1 MSENARTRWQARY
14 EKSRVREVD
23 FTTLSGLELEP
34 AYGTDDSEWPGEFPF
49 TRGLYPTG
57 YRGRSWTIRQFAG
70 FGNAQQTNE
79 RYRMILGRGG
89 GGLSVAFDMPTL
101 MGRDSDDPKS
111 LGEVGHCGVA
121 IDSAADME
129 VLFDGIDLGDVTTSM
144 TISGPAVP
152 VFCMMIVA
160 AERAGVDTGK
170 LNGTLQTDIFKEYIA
185 QKEWIFGPE
194 PHLRL
199 IGDLMEYCAEKIPAY
214 KPLSVSGYHIREAGS
229 TAAQELAFTL
239 ADGFGYVELGLS
251 RGLDVDVFAPGL
263 SFFFDAHVDF
273 FEEIAKF
280 RAARR
285 IWARWMRDVYGATT
299 DKAQWLRFHTQTAG
313 VSLTA
318 QQPYNNVVRTG
329 IEALSAVLGGTNSL
343 HTNALDETLALPS
356 EQAAEI
362 ALRTQQVIM
371 EETGVV
377 NVADPLGG
385 SWYVEALTDRIEAEA
400 NAIFDQILAMGGSTA
415 HLRPARADRR
425 GRRSR
430 RVARSP
436 AGSCAASRTAGS
448 CPRSPRRRSSTRS
461 SLEKGEKRIVGVNCH
476 TESVTHDLE
485 ILRVSHEVEVEQ
497 VRVLAARRQAAR
509 RRGRDGGAG
518 RMVDGGARRRE
529 HDRAD
534 ARRGARRGD
543 ARRDLRRA
551 AGRVGRVPRTGPVL
565 SRRRRSLGLAHDA
578 AAVLPPGRDRPVRPQ
593 APAPQPAAGGTRGR
607 RPAAGGSSYAV
618 EVTEENFQA
627 TIESSMTAPVL
638 LVFYS
643 PTRMPESQQLADDLV
658 DAVDGVRGPVPGR
671 PGRHRR
677 RAGDRAGDADPVD
690 PAGGRGPRRPSGA
703 ADPGRAAARRAAL
716 RADHQVMQ
724 QLTAQGMT
732 GRHQPRVGRPST
744 PTATASPTSTRATP
758 PPRTRSATVTST
770 ARSRSTR
777 SSSTPTPPTPRPPP
791 AWRWPRSCSAPR
803 ASTST
808 PPGAAAAANPDDV
821 DAQTMVADLDMLG
834 GHVEDAFNRLIELV
848 RRTSGD
854 DRNQAREHLLGL
866 FGAVGNDDPRVL
878 KGRQSLAS
886 ALF

>member
-1 MSENARTRWQARY
+1 MRDA
-14 EKSRVREVD
+14 D
-23 FTTLSGLELEP
+23 FSTLSGLEVQP
-34 AYGTDDSEWPGEFPF
+34 AYGTEDSEWPGEFPF

-57 YRGRSWTIRQFAG
+57 YRGRTWTIRQFAG

-101 MGRDSDDPKS
+101 MGRDSDDAMS

-121 IDSAADME
+121 VDSAADLE
-129 VLFDGIDLGDVTTSM
+129 TLFDGIDLGEVTTSM

-285 IWARWMRDVYGATT
+285 IWARWLRDVYGAETE
-299 DKAQWLRFHTQTAG
+299 KAQWLRFHTQTAG

-385 SWYVEALTDRIEAEA
+385 SWYVEALTDQIEAEA
-400 NAIFDQILAMGGSTA
+400 NAIFDTILGLGRLDADLGGRRGPGRGHPQRREPGHQGA
-415 HLRPARADRR
+415 AARHRGRLVHVRDRR
-425 GRRSR
+425 G
-430 RVARSP
+430 
-436 AGSCAASRTAGS
+436 
-448 CPRSPRRRSSTRS
+448 
-461 SLEKGEKRIVGVNCH
+461 GV
-476 TESVTHDLE
+476 
-485 ILRVSHEVEVEQ
+485 
-497 VRVLAARRQAAR
+497 
-509 RRGRDGGAG
+509 
-518 RMVDGGARRRE
+518 
-529 HDRAD
+529 
-534 ARRGARRGD
+534 
-543 ARRDLRRA
+543 
-551 AGRVGRVPRTGPVL
+551 
-565 SRRRRSLGLAHDA
+565 
-578 AAVLPPGRDRPVRPQ
+578 
-593 APAPQPAAGGTRGR
+593 
-607 RPAAGGSSYAV
+607 
-618 EVTEENFQA
+618 
-627 TIESSMTAPVL
+627 
-638 LVFYS
+638 
-643 PTRMPESQQLADDLV
+643 
-658 DAVDGVRGPVPGR
+658 PVPGR
-671 PGRHRR
+671 PGEGLQADRR
-677 RAGDRAGDADPVD
+677 RQLPRGVGHPRPGD
-690 PAGGRGPRRPSGA
+690 PAGLPRGRGRAGPAARGAQGRPRRRGG
-703 ADPGRAAARRAAL
+703 GRGARRGWSRWGA
-716 RADHQVMQ
+716 
-724 QLTAQGMT
+724 
-732 GRHQPRVGRPST
+732 
-744 PTATASPTSTRATP
+744 PTAT
-758 PPRTRSATVTST
+758 
-770 ARSRSTR
+770 
-777 SSSTPTPPTPRPPP
+777 
-791 AWRWPRSCSAPR
+791 
-803 ASTST
+803 
-808 PPGAAAAANPDDV
+808 
-821 DAQTMVADLDMLG
+821 
-834 GHVEDAFNRLIELV
+834 
-848 RRTSGD
+848 
-854 DRNQAREHLLGL
+854 
-866 FGAVGNDDPRVL
+866 
-878 KGRQSLAS
+878 
-886 ALF
+886 